1 MLKIQIAKI
10 PLQDDDFWNDI
21 NTPYINPSSS
31 TSRTKN
37 STSANLNSFLASN
50 STRQNLHSQK
60 SVDKRIA
67 LYTQS
72 KKCNKHHKRS
82 FTAVSSQCT
91 FHPLLS
97 SNSQIDAKLKDYTKT
112 TIYTRG
118 KKYQQRHLE
127 NITKRYKDNE
137 LYRFS
142 YMPSVTHV
150 NLTEVFTDRS
160 HKAST
165 DNLSNMLFLYR
176 YRKAREEEEEK
187 KDKVIKDIKRNA
199 NIKWKS
205 HIRSLSQKESIGIR
219 KYLHQVLLS
228 QSNIDKDF

>member
-1 MLKIQIAKI
+1 MLKFQIAKL

-21 NTPYINPSSS
+21 NTPYINPPSS

-37 STSANLNSFLASN
+37 STSANLYNVLASN
-50 STRQNLHSQK
+50 STRSNLHSQK
-60 SVDKRIA
+60 SVDKCIER
-67 LYTQS
+67 YSQS
-72 KKCNKHHKRS
+72 KKCTKHHKRS
-82 FTAVSSQCT
+82 FTLQCT

-97 SNSQIDAKLKDYTKT
+97 SNSQIESKLKDYTKT

-127 NITKRYKDNE
+127 NITKRYMDKD

-142 YMPSVTHV
+142 FMPNVTHV

-160 HKAST
+160 HKEST
-165 DNLSNMLFLYR
+165 DNLSNKLFLYR

-187 KDKVIKDIKRNA
+187 KDKVIKDIKRKA

-219 KYLHQVLLS
+219 KYLHRVLLS
-228 QSNIDKDF
+228 QSNIDKDY